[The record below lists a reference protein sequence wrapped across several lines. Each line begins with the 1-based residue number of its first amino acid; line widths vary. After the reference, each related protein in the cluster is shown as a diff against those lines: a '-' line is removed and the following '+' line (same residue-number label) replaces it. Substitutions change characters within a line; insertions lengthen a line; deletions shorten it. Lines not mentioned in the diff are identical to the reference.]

1 MQLSV
6 KSKLKEIVILVIFE
20 IKNFVAFINLQCTFS

>member
-20 IKNFVAFINLQCTFS
+20 IKNFVAFIKLQCTFS